1 MNGGYPAPGVLRI
14 CFSPRGGARGVS
26 IQARIRAIAN
36 TVGGASPLRRE
47 TRTGASLY
55 ASSLPLSKSAA
66 RSNGELLYTGDG
78 GGV

>member
-26 IQARIRAIAN
+26 IQARGRAIAN
-36 TVGGASPLRRE
+36 TVGRASSLKRGIS
-47 TRTGASLY
+47 TTAKLY
-55 ASSLPLSKSAA
+55 ASWLPLSKST

>member
-26 IQARIRAIAN
+26 IQARIRASAN
-36 TVGGASPLRRE
+36 TVGEASPLRR
-47 TRTGASLY
+47 TASTTASLY
-55 ASSLPLSKSAA
+55 ASSLPLSKSA